1 MWVLVF
7 VCLKGVT
14 ITQIYLAINLEDR
27 KHRAAFP
34 SDQKGLCFSK
44 VAENKVMG
52 FVPEGLG
59 RLLLFLG

>member
-1 MWVLVF
+1 MLVF
-7 VCLKGVT
+7 VCLNGVT

-27 KHRAAFP
+27 KRRAAFP
-34 SDQKGLCFSK
+34 SNQKGLCFSE
-44 VAENKVMG
+44 VAENKGTG